1 MAQVP
6 AKIAKTGGDDL
17 DDGLELDPE
26 LLASDNEDESDAEFE
41 NDADI
46 GEEETR
52 VAVDEESEDEAD
64 GGADVGEKRKREG
77 DGEEDDAAAEKRKRK
92 REKFKERKAKV
103 SLALS
108 RMRIWAIVDEVE
120 TREHAWIRPQTALI
134 DPSNSP
140 PTIPTSNPSPDFYPR
155 NISKSHTDGNRRYAP
170 P

>member
-1 MAQVP
+1 MIFEIYIKRVTLIINIQRLSNDYHLLLLKEDNSDIETTINMAQAP

-52 VAVDEESEDEAD
+52 VAVDEDSEDEND

-77 DGEEDDAAAEKRKRK
+77 DGEGEDAAAEKRKRK

-103 SLALS
+103 RL
-108 RMRIWAIVDEVE
+108 V
-120 TREHAWIRPQTALI
+120 
-134 DPSNSP
+134 
-140 PTIPTSNPSPDFYPR
+140 F
-155 NISKSHTDGNRRYAP
+155 IS
-170 P
+170 

>member
-1 MAQVP
+1 LRSASKVTVITTVQRLSNDYQLTPTRIARYTIKMAQVP
-6 AKIAKTGGDDL
+6 AKTAKTGGDDL

-52 VAVDEESEDEAD
+52 VAVDEDSEDEAD
-64 GGADVGEKRKREG
+64 GGADVGEKRKRDG

-103 SLALS
+103 SLVLS
-108 RMRIWAIVDEVE
+108 HGRIWLIADGIE
-120 TREHAWIRPQTALI
+120 TGE
-134 DPSNSP
+134 
-140 PTIPTSNPSPDFYPR
+140 
-155 NISKSHTDGNRRYAP
+155 YA
-170 P
+170 